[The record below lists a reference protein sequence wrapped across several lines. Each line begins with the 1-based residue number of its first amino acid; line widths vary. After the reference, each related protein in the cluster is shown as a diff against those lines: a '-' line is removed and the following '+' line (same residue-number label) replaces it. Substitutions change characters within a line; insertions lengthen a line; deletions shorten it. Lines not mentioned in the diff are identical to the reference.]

1 MRMPSTWNVTGNAWA
16 AAQLKAQLAESHLH
30 HAYLFTGPEG
40 IGKFDLAQ
48 AFARALNCTQPP
60 SPGEF
65 CGQCRECSQIGA
77 QQHPDLLIL
86 RRLEGDRDLKVDAV
100 RELQRSLALAPY
112 QAAYKIALLH
122 DFHHANDQAQ
132 NALLKTLEEP
142 PARVI
147 LMLTAA
153 SAQTLLPTIVSRC
166 ERLRLRPL
174 PADALSA
181 ALQEGD
187 LSPEQADLLARIS
200 AGRPAYARALS
211 SDPERLEQRQDM
223 LDEHQ
228 ELLSAP
234 LRERFAFAEE
244 AAEDKA
250 QFLRTLRVWV
260 SLWRDI
266 LISQL
271 GSAAPLT
278 NLDRRA
284 QVENLAAALDPAQT
298 RQFLLDLHR
307 TLDLLE
313 TTNANTRLAAEVLLL
328 GCPRI

>member
-1 MRMPSTWNVTGNAWA
+1 MRMPSSWKLIGNEWA
-16 AAQLKAQLAESHLH
+16 AAHLKTQLSESRQH

-40 IGKFDLAQ
+40 IGKFDLAL

-60 SPGEF
+60 APGEF
-65 CGQCRECSQIGA
+65 CGQCRECRQSAA
-77 QQHPDLLIL
+77 QQHPDLFIL

-100 RELQRSLALAPY
+100 RELQRSLSLAPY
-112 QAAYKIALLH
+112 QAAYKVALLH
-122 DFHHANDQAQ
+122 EFHQANSQAQ

-147 LMLTAA
+147 LILTAD
-153 SAQTLLPTIVSRC
+153 SAQSLLPTIVSRC

-174 PADALSA
+174 PISALST
-181 ALQEGD
+181 ALRGED
-187 LSPEQADLLARIS
+187 LAPEMADLLARIS
-200 AGRPAYARALS
+200 AGRPAYARSLS
-211 SDPERLEQRQDM
+211 TDAERLDQRQTL

-234 LRERFAFAEE
+234 LRERFAYAKQVSK
-244 AAEDKA
+244 DKP
-250 QFLRTLRVWV
+250 QFLRTLHLWI

-271 GSAAPLT
+271 GSTAPLT

-284 QVENLAAALDPAQT
+284 QVESLAAALDPDQT
-298 RQFLLDLHR
+298 RHFLMDLQR

-313 TTNANTRLAAEVLLL
+313 TTNTNMRMAVEVLLL